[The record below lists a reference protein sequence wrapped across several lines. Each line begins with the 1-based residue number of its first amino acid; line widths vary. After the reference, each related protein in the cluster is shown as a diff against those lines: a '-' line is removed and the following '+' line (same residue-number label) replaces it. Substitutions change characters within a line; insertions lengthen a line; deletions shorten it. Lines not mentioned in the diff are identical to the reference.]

1 MTFSLI
7 IIFMRIVCQIFD
19 RKELVDIENIL
30 VILEY
35 TDLNREFFLSLILSV
50 YVLVGENKN
59 SFKF

>member
-1 MTFSLI
+1 MP
-7 IIFMRIVCQIFD
+7 IVCQIFD
-19 RKELVDIENIL
+19 RKELVDIENIM

-35 TDLNREFFLSLILSV
+35 ADLNREFFSLILSF

>member
-35 TDLNREFFLSLILSV
+35 TDLNREFFCL
-50 YVLVGENKN
+50 
-59 SFKF
+59 

>member
-1 MTFSLI
+1 
-7 IIFMRIVCQIFD
+7 MRIVCQIFD
-19 RKELVDIENIL
+19 RKELADIEEIL

-35 TDLNREFFLSLILSV
+35 TYLNREFFLSLILSV

>member
-1 MTFSLI
+1 
-7 IIFMRIVCQIFD
+7 MRIVCQIFD
-19 RKELVDIENIL
+19 RRELVDIEKIL

-35 TDLNREFFLSLILSV
+35 ADLNREFFCLIILPF